1 MDIDQTRSLTY
12 SEMAATMTITV
23 ASAKNLT
30 RRKRW
35 ARSAG
40 NDGLVR
46 VLVPLDY
53 LGGDKSAEGHHD
65 GPQESRAE
73 SPAEGR
79 QDALGAIAALER
91 HVARLEASLGAA
103 ETALAE
109 ALTEVAETHAK
120 ALAEAVTTAALRA
133 TVEAVSAER
142 DCLED
147 QVKAAL
153 ARPASVPS
161 VVTLPPRAWRWP
173 FRRHA

>member
-1 MDIDQTRSLTY
+1 MRVVMDHDQTRSLTY
-12 SEMAATMTITV
+12 AEMASTMAITV

-35 ARSAG
+35 PRSAG

-53 LGGDKSAEGHHD
+53 LAADKSAEG
-65 GPQESRAE
+65 
-73 SPAEGR
+73 R
-79 QDALGAIAALER
+79 QDVLGAIAALER

-103 ETALAE
+103 ER
-109 ALTEVAETHAK
+109 ALTEARTEATEASAK

-133 TVEAVSAER
+133 TLEAVSAER
-142 DCLED
+142 DRLAD

-161 VVTLPPRAWRWP
+161 VVATPPRAWRWP
-173 FRRHA
+173 FRRAG

>member
-1 MDIDQTRSLTY
+1 MDHDQTRSLTY
-12 SEMAATMTITV
+12 AEMASTMAITV

-35 ARSAG
+35 PRSAG

-53 LGGDKSAEGHHD
+53 LAADKSAEGRHEGPHD
-65 GPQESRAE
+65 GLAE

-91 HVARLEASLGAA
+91 HVARLEASVRAA
-103 ETALAE
+103 ER
-109 ALTEVAETHAK
+109 ALTEARTEATEASAK

-133 TVEAVSAER
+133 TLEAVSAER
-142 DCLED
+142 DRLAD

-161 VVTLPPRAWRWP
+161 VVATPPRAWRWP
-173 FRRHA
+173 FRRAG